1 MMRVL
6 YKGDIIYRLSDVV
19 ALGKLI
25 MYNTFSSIF
34 VIAASD
40 AVPVVAGTVTS
51 RHALDRRAMVTFAAS
66 KVYSSLNIYSLS
78 SLLSL
83 SSCYHHRDY
92 VFVIIN
98 MLLL

>member
-51 RHALDRRAMVTFAAS
+51 RHALDRRAIVTISAAE
-66 KVYSSLNIYSLS
+66 VYSSLNIHSLS
-78 SLLSL
+78 SSSSL
-83 SSCYHHRDY
+83 SSCYYHHAY
-92 VFVIIN
+92 II
-98 MLLL
+98 ML